1 MNTSD
6 FDYFLPPELIAQQPV
21 DRRDE
26 SRMMVMHRADRR
38 WEHRRVSD
46 LPAYLRPNDL
56 LVLNNTRVIPARLF
70 ARKPGTGGR
79 AEVFLLEALEEGVW
93 EVLLRCRR
101 RPEPGGRLELEGG
114 GAAEILAYGEQGAAS
129 VRFHIDRPL
138 LDYLEEHGHTPLPP
152 YIKRVTGDRC
162 PVTSGESEP
171 VTGHRSPVTDK
182 ERYQTIYAR
191 TPGAVAAPTAGL
203 HFTPELFERLAAA
216 GVGRAELTLHVGIGT
231 FRPVSVERVEDHV
244 MHDERYEVPTETA
257 AAVRAA
263 RANGGR
269 VVAVGT
275 TSVRT
280 LEAVAARHGAV
291 VADQGRTSIFIYPPY
306 TFRAVDALLTNFH
319 LPQSTL
325 LMMISAFAARE
336 FILAAYAEAV
346 REKYR
351 FFSYGDCMLIL

>member
-1 MNTSD
+1 
-6 FDYFLPPELIAQQPV
+6 
-21 DRRDE
+21 
-26 SRMMVMHRADRR
+26 MMVLHRADQR
-38 WEHRRVSD
+38 WEHRRVSE
-46 LPAYLRPNDL
+46 LPAFLRPNDL

-79 AEVFLLEALEEGVW
+79 AEVFLLEAKAADEW
-93 EVLLRCRR
+93 AVLLRCRR
-101 RPEPGGRLELEGG
+101 RPEPGGRLELDGG
-114 GAAEILAYGEQGAAS
+114 GSVEILAYGEQGAATI
-129 VRFHIDRPL
+129 RFHLDRPL

-152 YIKRVTGDRC
+152 YIKRVTSDQC
-162 PVTSGESEP
+162 PVTSAESEP
-171 VTGHRSPVTDK
+171 VTGYRSPVTDR

-203 HFTPELFERLAAA
+203 HFTPELFQRLADG

-244 MHDERYEVPTETA
+244 MHDERYEVPGATA
-257 AAVRAA
+257 EAIRAA
-263 RANGGR
+263 RTQGGR

-291 VADQGRTSIFIYPPY
+291 VADQGRTSIFIYPPFE
-306 TFRAVDALLTNFH
+306 FRAVDALLTNFH

-325 LMMISAFAARE
+325 IMMISAFAARPGSPLAGRE
-336 FILAAYAEAV
+336 FVLAAYAEAV